1 VKFSRNQA
9 DNQLEEIIMM
19 NAKQFAVRIV
29 QPSADP
35 YKQQL
40 TQTPMVRIPSKTSLV
55 IEKVKNIFTG
65 SMMGCLAGLTIFLM
79 LKLIGVNYG
88 GLETS
93 LIIGLPSALGILTS
107 LVVF

>member
-1 VKFSRNQA
+1 
-9 DNQLEEIIMM
+9 M
-19 NAKQFAVRIV
+19 NAKQFVVRIV

-35 YKQQL
+35 LKQQIKL
-40 TQTPMVRIPSKTSLV
+40 PPMVKIPSKTSLLIDRV
-55 IEKVKNIFTG
+55 MNILTG
-65 SMMGCLAGLTIFLM
+65 SMMGCLAGLTVFLM
-79 LKLIGVNYG
+79 LKMIGVNYG